1 MKVAFRGG
9 YVEDEAGDRWWSEE
23 LLVRTERQRDA
34 SREEIERLDASLLK
48 IKQERDRLRRE
59 LSKVLGSLVEALEL
73 CEEGWSYA
81 DPFYQQKWDYAVR
94 FNKLVDVV
102 EKLKKRT
109 GPVTKRRDEND
120 S

>member
-1 MKVAFRGG
+1 MKVTFRGG

-48 IKQERDRLRRE
+48 IKQERNRLRRE
-59 LSKVLGSLVEALEL
+59 LSKILGSLSDALEL
-73 CEEGWSYA
+73 CEEGWGYA
-81 DPFYQQKWDYAVR
+81 DPFYRQKWDYDVR

-102 EKLKKRT
+102 KKRS
-109 GPVTKRRDEND
+109 PRKKEPKK
-120 S
+120 